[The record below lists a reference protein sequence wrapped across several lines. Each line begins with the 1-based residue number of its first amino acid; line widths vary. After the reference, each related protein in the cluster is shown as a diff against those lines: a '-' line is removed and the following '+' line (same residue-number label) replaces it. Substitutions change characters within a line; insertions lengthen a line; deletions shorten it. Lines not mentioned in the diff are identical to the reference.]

1 MIFTARQLQE
11 KCQEQNAD
19 LYMTFVDLTKAFDTV
34 SRDGLWKIMVKFGC
48 PPRFIA
54 MVRQFHDG
62 MQARVQNDVEFSE
75 PFEVT
80 NGVKQGC
87 IMAPTLFSMM
97 FSAMLIDAFQK
108 SDAGFPIRWQSGFDG
123 NIFNLRRL
131 QAKTKVQTDVL
142 DELLYADDMDKN
154 AKSHGSSLTVIW

>member
-1 MIFTARQLQE
+1 MA
-11 KCQEQNAD
+11 
-19 LYMTFVDLTKAFDTV
+19 
-34 SRDGLWKIMVKFGC
+34 KFGC

-54 MVRQFHDG
+54 MVRQFYDG
-62 MQARVQNDVEFSE
+62 MQARVQNDGEFSE

-80 NGVKQGC
+80 NGVKQSC
-87 IMAPTLFSMM
+87 AMASKLFSMM
-97 FSAMLIDAFQK
+97 FSAMLMDAFQHG
-108 SDAGFPIRWQSGFDG
+108 DTGFSIRYRFDG

-154 AKSHGSSLTVIW
+154 ASSEAKMQKSHGSSLTVMC